1 MYKTLI
7 WSALEV
13 GSICYSHADNT
24 SVFKLQ
30 SFQESTLRQLG
41 LTGFAI
47 DSMATRRK
55 VAHTSMLYKQVV
67 LGEGPDFIRTNF
79 PVKAPGPR
87 AHLSRPAT
95 ERHIYQLSI
104 PHRLRAGRISKYAN
118 ILSVPSLS
126 GTLSGRAPW
135 PESPVSTSSSGGLRY
150 IPQHTHNMTQYTL
163 YKNPKTK
170 QNIMFF

>member
-104 PHRLRAGRISKYAN
+104 PHRLRAGRCKHISA
-118 ILSVPSLS
+118 PSLS
-126 GTLSGRAPW
+126 GTLSCDRRAQSPW
-135 PESPVSTSSSGGLRY
+135 VQAAGCTPCCYKMSLPFTIVYHYTSTL
-150 IPQHTHNMTQYTL
+150 
-163 YKNPKTK
+163 
-170 QNIMFF
+170 